1 MLCARGSVP
10 GPHGVLWAE
19 ELSSRVWGERGVLE
33 PVWQQDSCTPGQVCG
48 LVSGQ
53 GPAQFRKGVYS
64 LFPSF
69 LEKQDWSKETRSSGV
84 TKSVLDTAPW
94 GSCCSARPPAPPDL
108 HRASLGRQPMP
119 RPPLLRTPILSFQR
133 TRGNRPAC

>member
-19 ELSSRVWGERGVLE
+19 ELSSRVWGEEWGVLE
-33 PVWQQDSCTPGQVCG
+33 PVWRQDSCTLGQVCG

-64 LFPSF
+64 PFPSF
-69 LEKQDWSKETRSSGV
+69 LEMQDWSKESRSSGE
-84 TKSVLDTAPW
+84 TQLNLFWTPHRGAP
-94 GSCCSARPPAPPDL
+94 AALPAPPDL
-108 HRASLGRQPMP
+108 HRASLGRQPVP
-119 RPPLLRTPILSFQR
+119 ALLYSTHPS
-133 TRGNRPAC
+133 